1 MACAIVFS
9 PTQINEPL
17 RSSER
22 LPDVGEWEIRFCC
35 VLVFVQGIG
44 AHVYA
49 PLRLIGGMVVGFNRQ
64 FMIIAIA
71 DRMRGRTSMRGG
83 RTSMRPYG
91 YPDQFSL

>member
-1 MACAIVFS
+1 MGNQVLLCFGVCPGDWGARLCA
-9 PTQINEPL
+9 PT
-17 RSSER
+17 
-22 LPDVGEWEIRFCC
+22 LPDVGEWGIRFCC

-71 DRMRGRTSMRGG
+71 DRMRGRTSMR
-83 RTSMRPYG
+83 PYR